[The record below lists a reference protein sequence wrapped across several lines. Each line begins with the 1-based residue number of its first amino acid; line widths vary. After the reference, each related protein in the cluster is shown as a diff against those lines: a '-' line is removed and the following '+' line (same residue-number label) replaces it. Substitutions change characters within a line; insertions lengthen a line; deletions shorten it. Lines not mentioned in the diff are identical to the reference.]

1 MSIGTFSVPATDL
14 SDWLHIRP
22 DDGRRHADGPRMM
35 SRKLQT
41 ALIALA
47 AAACMQHAE
56 AEAPWDLFDN
66 DAAMGEE
73 WETGLKSGMYMYV

>member
-1 MSIGTFSVPATDL
+1 
-14 SDWLHIRP
+14 
-22 DDGRRHADGPRMM
+22 MM

-66 DAAMGEE
+66 DAVMGEQ